1 MKVLLIGSDEYIAT
15 SLIKRFRI
23 DHDQIL
29 LVGNFRQ
36 TISSRFDNISFYFS
50 DENYLNKIDEIIIT
64 HIPETII
71 YFENFSS
78 SKQNFTLDE
87 INKKNEI
94 FYSVF
99 STLTKS
105 KVSKFIYIS
114 CAKMLERDKMINPNV
129 ELDFELTPHIIAET
143 FIDSLRL
150 INSMETTILR
160 VTDLYGRNV
169 DDLRNPINYYLR
181 KKTNGNIGD
190 KDELWSLDYKAD
202 YIYESDFAQA
212 VFRACHLPI
221 YGIFTIASGR
231 LLSVS
236 NIMEIVDNLENPEFS
251 GTELP
256 NSIYDIKKTS
266 VMLDFIG
273 KVNELDGIK
282 YSHDRIS
289 RNNREVKQTRKEF
302 NIPRMIR
309 EFFKGVF
316 APKEIDLLK
325 TIENIVLFLIV
336 AKLVLQN
343 DITLIMN
350 FIDIRMFYIVLIGSI
365 YGLKQSIISTILCV
379 LLLGYQYYQ
388 QEVGFLYFIYDEY
401 VISSIFM
408 YLLSGVL
415 IGYFVNSKVNLVLEL
430 KSKVERYEDKYK
442 FMKDMYEESIE
453 VKNTLQAQIFKSK
466 DSYGRI
472 FRFLSKLNSLEVEE
486 LKHEIITSTESILEN
501 NYISLYMV
509 SKDSNFMRLISS
521 SKSIK
526 NLPKSIHIDDY
537 PSIKKLLLNQEI
549 FVLENISSDFFI
561 KMAAPIINNNETIA
575 MLAMHELRF
584 EDNSLGYK
592 NMFDVTARI
601 VNQSIVRALEYQ
613 KLSDEEEFIEE
624 YDVLKSEYLKEKKEQ
639 LLISKNEGVS
649 DFTTIIVE
657 NYITIDLCHI
667 VRSQIREFDF
677 IGINKDDNV
686 EILLTN
692 TKRNEA
698 IYFLNRLTKKGIDAK
713 IEGDL

>member
-1 MKVLLIGSDEYIAT
+1 VKVLLIGSDEYIAT
-15 SLIKRFRI
+15 SLMKRFRI

-36 TISSRFDNISFYFS
+36 NISSRFDNISFYFS

-64 HIPETII
+64 HIPEAII

-78 SKQNFTLDE
+78 SKQKITLDE

-114 CAKMLERDKMINPNV
+114 CAKMLERDRMINPNV

-181 KKTNGNIGD
+181 KKMNENIGD

-221 YGIFTIASGR
+221 HGIFIIASGR

-236 NIMEIVDNLENPEFS
+236 NIIEIIDNLENPEFS
-251 GTELP
+251 SVELP

-266 VMLDFIG
+266 VMLDFVG
-273 KVNELDGIK
+273 KVDEVDGIR
-282 YSHDRIS
+282 YCHERINRIS
-289 RNNREVKQTRKEF
+289 SEFKQARKEF
-302 NIPRMIR
+302 NILRKIR
-309 EFFKGVF
+309 EFFKGIF
-316 APKEIDLLK
+316 APKEIDFLK
-325 TIENIVLFLIV
+325 TIENIVLFLVV

-365 YGLKQSIISTILCV
+365 YGLKQSIISTLLCV
-379 LLLGYQYYQ
+379 LLLGYQYHQ
-388 QEVGFLYFIYDEY
+388 REVGFLYFIYDEY

-415 IGYFVNSKVNLVLEL
+415 IGYFVNSKTNLVLEL
-430 KSKVERYEDKYK
+430 KSKVERYEDKYE
-442 FMKDMYEESIE
+442 FMKEMYEDSIE
-453 VKNTLQAQIFKSK
+453 VKNTLQTQIFKSK

-521 SKSIK
+521 SKSIS

-537 PSIKKLLLNQEI
+537 PSIKNLLLNQEI
-549 FVLENISSDFFI
+549 FVLESISSDFFI
-561 KMAAPIINNNETIA
+561 KMAAPIISNNETIA
-575 MLAMHELRF
+575 MLAIHELRF

-624 YDVLKSEYLKEKKEQ
+624 YDVLKSEYLEEKKEQ
-639 LLISKNEGVS
+639 LLISKTEGVS

-677 IGINKDDNV
+677 IGINEDDKV

-698 IYFLNRLTKKGIDAK
+698 IYFLNRLSKKGIDAK